1 LVNGRGSMGHRD
13 DVVGQTTYQLPSQYP
28 EYFNGRANVGLV
40 KMPDYRQSK
49 NPKSDQGRNI
59 TDSVHIKYGRARKLY
74 LTHQPNNAKHIE
86 NYFNKIEYSTKMTKS
101 E

>member
-1 LVNGRGSMGHRD
+1 
-13 DVVGQTTYQLPSQYP
+13 
-28 EYFNGRANVGLV
+28 
-40 KMPDYRQSK
+40 
-49 NPKSDQGRNI
+49 
-59 TDSVHIKYGRARKLY
+59 VHIKNGRARKLY